1 MVLVVNCIYVYWR
14 LVFDVE
20 EIKLLLIMSCEQ
32 WSFKC
37 ISTFQDIFSSNFFK
51 QQWKWREYKVTVNG
65 ILQSV
70 DLKFLKILTV
80 KDNICSNF

>member
-1 MVLVVNCIYVYWR
+1 MDWI

-37 ISTFQDIFSSNFFK
+37 ISTFQDIFGSNF
-51 QQWKWREYKVTVNG
+51 
-65 ILQSV
+65 
-70 DLKFLKILTV
+70 
-80 KDNICSNF
+80 